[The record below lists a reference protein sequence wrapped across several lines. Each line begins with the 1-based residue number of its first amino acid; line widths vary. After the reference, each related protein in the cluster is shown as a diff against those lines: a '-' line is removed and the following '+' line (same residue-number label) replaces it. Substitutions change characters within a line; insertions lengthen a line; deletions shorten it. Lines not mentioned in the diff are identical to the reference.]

1 MKKLLITG
9 FEPFGPDSINPSWE
23 AVKLLPTEINGYAL
37 TKMQLPVVFSKA
49 AEMVISAAK
58 ESNPDVILCI
68 GLAGGRAAIN
78 PELLGINL
86 RHGAAPDNNGYKATY
101 EKIIEDGAAAY
112 FSTLP
117 VQKIAEAINKQGIPS
132 HPSHSAGTYI
142 CNDVLYSLL
151 HHFNNTATK
160 VGFIHVPYSDNLK
173 KEPSMEMSQI
183 VKALTTAI
191 ENIDD

>member
-23 AVKLLPTEINGYAL
+23 AVKLLPTEINNFFL

-49 AEMVISAAK
+49 AELLINMAEEVC
-58 ESNPDVILCI
+58 PDVILCI
-68 GLAGGRAAIN
+68 GLAGGRNAIN

-117 VQKIAEAINKQGIPS
+117 VLKIAEAINAVGIPS
-132 HPSHSAGTYI
+132 NPSHSAGTYV

-151 HHFNNTATK
+151 HHFKNTSKK

-183 VKALTTAI
+183 VKALTIAI

>member
-37 TKMQLPVVFSKA
+37 TKMQLPVVFYKA
-49 AEMVISAAK
+49 AEMVIYAAK

-68 GLAGGRAAIN
+68 GLAGGRTSIN

-86 RHGAAPDNNGYKATY
+86 RHGATPDNNGYKATY
-101 EKIIEDGAAAY
+101 ERITEEGAAAY
-112 FSTLP
+112 FSTVP
-117 VQKIAEAINKQGIPS
+117 VFKIAESINAVGIPS
-132 HPSHSAGTYI
+132 NPSHSAGTYV

-160 VGFIHVPYSDNLK
+160 VGFIHVPYSTDLK
-173 KEPSMEMSQI
+173 REPSMEMSQI
-183 VKALTTAI
+183 VKALTIAI
-191 ENIDD
+191 KNIDG